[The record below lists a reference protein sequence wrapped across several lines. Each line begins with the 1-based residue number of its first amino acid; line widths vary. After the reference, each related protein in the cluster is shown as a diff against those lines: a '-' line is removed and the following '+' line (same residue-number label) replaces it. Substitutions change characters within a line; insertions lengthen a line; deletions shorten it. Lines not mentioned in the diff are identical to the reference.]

1 MVLDMEKQKIIEFN
15 EVMQEQY
22 RKLEETVDAV
32 RSGVKVVAEMA
43 ELVVKVLRG
52 GGKVLT
58 AGNGGSAADALHMA
72 EEFVGRYAKDR
83 VSLPAIALC
92 ADGTALTCIG
102 NDYCFDVVF
111 ARQVEGLGCAGDVL
125 VVFTTSGNSRNL
137 VLALEAARRKGMKT
151 LAFLGK
157 DGGACRGKADLEWI
171 VPSWNTARVQEMH
184 TWALHGILEC
194 VDMALG

>member
-1 MVLDMEKQKIIEFN
+1 MHKPN
-15 EVMQEQY
+15 EIHFHDVIKEQY
-22 RKLEETVDAV
+22 RTLVDTVNDCA
-32 RSGVKVVAEMA
+32 SGIAVVAEMA
-43 ELVVKVLRG
+43 QAVVATLQS

-92 ADGTALTCIG
+92 ADATALTCIG
-102 NDYCFDVVF
+102 NDYGFDALF
-111 ARQVEGLGCAGDVL
+111 ARQVEGLGRAGDIL

-137 VLALEAARRKGMKT
+137 LLALEVAKRKGMKT
-151 LAFLGK
+151 IAFLGK
-157 DGGACRGKADLEWI
+157 DGGVCRGKADWEWI
-171 VPSWNTARVQEMH
+171 VPSTVTARVQEMH

-194 VDMALG
+194 VDAVYA